1 MPVFSYSALT
11 LTGETA
17 QGVETA
23 GSIEQLREI
32 LASRDL
38 ILKTGRISRSAASLG
53 RPPIKH
59 IANFNRELT
68 VLLRAGISIP
78 ESLALLSVR
87 PGQPKLEKA
96 LQLVASE
103 VKRGGSLSDAMKKAP
118 AVFDAPYL
126 ALVST
131 GEEAG
136 ALPVCLE
143 RYQDYVDLKQ
153 RVHAQVTKAMV
164 YPAALLATLS
174 AVLTFLFVAV
184 IPNFVEMY
192 RELGSSLPAP
202 TRVLI
207 SVERNFPIIAAGLA
221 GTAFSLWLLDR
232 LWISTA
238 EGAIARDK
246 MLLSIPVLGHFRR
259 ASAASATA
267 RMLSI
272 LISSGATVTRALTVA
287 ASSVRD
293 RYFAHLLSN
302 ANRAVKEGNA
312 LSKVLAAEGGLFRPM
327 SLKMIEAGE
336 ASGSLDKML
345 AAVAAQ
351 QDDELANSLS
361 RLTSLMEPAVLLVA
375 GFLVGSVVVAMYL
388 PIFTLTELIK

>member
-1 MPVFSYSALT
+1 VPVFSYSALT

>member
-17 QGVETA
+17 QGLETA
-23 GSIEQLREI
+23 ASIEQLREI

-38 ILKTGRISRSAASLG
+38 ILKAGRISRSSASLG
-53 RPPIKH
+53 RPPLKH

-103 VKRGGSLSDAMKKAP
+103 VKRGGSLSDAMRKAP

-164 YPAALLATLS
+164 YPAALLAALS

-192 RELGSSLPAP
+192 RELRSSLPAP
-202 TRVLI
+202 TQVLI
-207 SVERNFPIIAAGLA
+207 SVERNFPIIAAALA

-232 LWISTA
+232 LWTSTA
-238 EGAIARDK
+238 EGAIARDRI
-246 MLLSIPVLGHFRR
+246 LLSIPVLGHFRR

-293 RYFAHLLSN
+293 RYFAHVLSN

-312 LSKVLAAEGGLFRPM
+312 LSKVLAEGGLFRPM